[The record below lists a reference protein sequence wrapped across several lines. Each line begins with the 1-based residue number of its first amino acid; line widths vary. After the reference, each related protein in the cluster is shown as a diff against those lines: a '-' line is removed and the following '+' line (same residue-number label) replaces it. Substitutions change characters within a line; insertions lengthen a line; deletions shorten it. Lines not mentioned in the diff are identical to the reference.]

1 MSRTT
6 FQIGSILASTYPD
19 KAVEHLG
26 NFVVEGADTVETS
39 IAGVMVRYRV
49 SDQIIS
55 WCYI

>member
-6 FQIGSILASTYPD
+6 FQIGAALAAAHPD
-19 KAVEHLG
+19 KTIEHLK
-26 NFVVEGADTVETS
+26 NFAVEGANTVETS

-49 SDQIIS
+49 SDQTVR